1 MRFLTLTQ
9 KKSRT
14 KPFFKQMIRLRENIL
29 LRKKILKF
37 KKHKWKDFVFH
48 AKRKLFKR
56 YLKFKIRNTLGYCVS
71 RKPNRWVGRKGRHRN
86 LLFAYKKFKI
96 FYGLFSKKAVKRIVR
111 KVKKMKKKRLR
122 LNLFSVM
129 ERRLDA
135 VIYRSKFSYSSK
147 SARQLIMHKNVTVN
161 GNFVTNPAFLTKIGD
176 LIQIVCNKKILVG
189 IVSRSQRRLW
199 PHPPS
204 HLHINYKTLQIIIG
218 RMDYRDL
225 MTCFHFDLK
234 PENMVLDYYYK

>member
-1 MRFLTLTQ
+1 MRFITLTQ

-37 KKHKWKDFVFH
+37 KKHKWKTFVFH
-48 AKRKLFKR
+48 AKRKTFKR
-56 YLKFKIRNTLGYCVS
+56 YLKFKIRNTVGYSVS
-71 RKPNRWVGRKGRHRN
+71 RKPNRWLGRKARHRN
-86 LLFAYKKFKI
+86 LLFTYKRFKI
-96 FYGLFSKKAVKRIVR
+96 FYGLFSKKAVKKIVR
-111 KVKKMKKKRLR
+111 KVKKMKEKQLR
-122 LNLFSVM
+122 LNLYTVM

-161 GNFVTNPAFLTKIGD
+161 GNFVTNPAFATKIGD
-176 LIQIVCNKKILVG
+176 LIQIVCSRKVLIE
-189 IVSRSQRRLW
+189 IASRSHKRLW

-218 RMDYRDL
+218 IIDYRDL
-225 MTCFHFDLK
+225 MNCFHFDLK
-234 PENMVLDYYYK
+234 PENMVLDYYYQ